1 MKVTKNKNLVTL
13 KYTLSQLP
21 SSQHRAGLAGLV
33 LMIRW
38 LREQPV
44 FENLANTKL
53 KVTSLNADT
62 VTIQFNL
69 AGFTALMKTH
79 FSAAFEE
86 RERDKK
92 RANSKQKFQ
101 TIKRKIRNPDTGK
114 TKETTFY
121 IYTDI
126 VPQGDLVQS
135 FEPISLRDSPSQSEV
150 GLAEP
155 IDSQNLI
162 WTKLWQEVTWAVLR
176 PRDLQRLPF
185 KAMANDTEPSEIE
198 KIWNLLRDKPDS
210 KVSLSSTYMLGTQAK
225 NNEGAAFTDL
235 ARDRFLLNF
244 WSYVARIYLPII
256 VDMKG
261 KAKLNGY
268 AIAIPDIR
276 HLAAFC
282 EHYPAILQQRK
293 TEELW
298 GKPRSAIIRNLEET
312 GLDSLS
318 SIHTYLSQIKSELSI
333 DKLLFGIDVFH
344 IFRPQDKPQSKP
356 QILSIKRYLPYK
368 NAIAEFT
375 QLRNKLYS
383 PLFRQQYWQ
392 NLTRDRP
399 IIEGFY
405 ALLRNS
411 PTAETLKDKWFC
423 QDFRTV
429 FSPNNNAMEQK
440 ETEVITSA
448 ENEKPD
454 PTDNSESNAPKEI
467 SIESLLLRL
476 LKTYTRHQLERR
488 SGLKWDE
495 NWNDLE
501 TKKLKEIAAYQ
512 NYKKKRQQII
522 IDLHHDLCRPRAV
535 HEFLAYFAAKFTDVY
550 QYITTEEYLL
560 LAKLIQTEPEQIR
573 VLCLLALPV
582 L

>member
-1 MKVTKNKNLVTL
+1 MKVTKNKNQVTL
-13 KYTLSQLP
+13 EYTLSQLP

-33 LMIRW
+33 LMILW
-38 LREQPV
+38 LREQPK
-44 FENLANTKL
+44 FKHLANAKL
-53 KVTSLNADT
+53 KITDLDADT
-62 VTIQFNL
+62 VTVQFNL

-86 RERDKK
+86 RERSKK
-92 RANSKQKFQ
+92 STNNKQKFK
-101 TIKRKIRNPDTGK
+101 TVKRKVRNPDTDK

-126 VPQGDLVQS
+126 VPQGDLVRS
-135 FEPISLRDSPSQSEV
+135 FEPANNE
-150 GLAEP
+150 
-155 IDSQNLI
+155 NLV

-176 PRDLQRLPF
+176 PRDKQRLPF
-185 KAMANDTEPSEIE
+185 KAIANDTEPSEIE
-198 KIWNLLRDKPDS
+198 KIWNFLQNKPDS
-210 KVSLSSTYMLGTQAK
+210 KVPLSSTYMLGAQAK
-225 NNEGAAFTDL
+225 NNEGVPFTDL
-235 ARDRFLLNF
+235 AKDRFLLNF

-261 KAKLNGY
+261 KVKLNGY
-268 AIAIPDIR
+268 AVAIPDIK
-276 HLAAFC
+276 HLAVFC
-282 EHYPAILQQRK
+282 EHFPTILQQRP

-298 GKPRSAIIRNLEET
+298 GKPRSAIVRNLEET
-312 GLDSLS
+312 GLDSFG
-318 SIHTYLSQIKSELSI
+318 SIYTYLSQIKSDLSI
-333 DKLLFGIDVFH
+333 DRLLFGMDVFH

-356 QILSIKRYLPYK
+356 QILSIKRYLPHR
-368 NAIAEFT
+368 NAMPSASSAIAEFT
-375 QLRNKLYS
+375 QLQDKLYN

-392 NLTRDRP
+392 NLIRDRP
-399 IIEGFY
+399 RIEGFY
-405 ALLRNS
+405 ALLRDS
-411 PTAETLKDKWFC
+411 PTVQTLKNNWFRR
-423 QDFRTV
+423 DFQTV

-440 ETEVITSA
+440 EIEVTTS
-448 ENEKPD
+448 EKIGKSHT
-454 PTDNSESNAPKEI
+454 TDNSESNQPKEI

-488 SGLKWDE
+488 FKVKWDE
-495 NWNDLE
+495 SWNNLK
-501 TKKLKEIAAYQ
+501 TKELKEIAAYQ
-512 NYKKKRQQII
+512 EYKKKKQQIVV
-522 IDLHHDLCRPRAV
+522 DLHHDLCRPRAV

>member
-1 MKVTKNKNLVTL
+1 MKVTKNKNPVTL

-21 SSQHRAGLAGLV
+21 SSQHRAGLAGLL
-33 LMIRW
+33 LMVRW
-38 LREQPV
+38 LQKQPE
-44 FENLANTKL
+44 FKSLAGAKL

-79 FSAAFEE
+79 FSAAFEDRE
-86 RERDKK
+86 REKK
-92 RANSKQKFQ
+92 RANSKQKFK
-101 TIKRKIRNPDTGK
+101 TIRRKVCNPATSK
-114 TKETTFY
+114 TKLTTFY

-126 VPQGDLVQS
+126 VPKGDLVRS
-135 FEPISLRDSPSQSEV
+135 FEPISKRDSPSQSEV
-150 GLAEP
+150 ELAEP
-155 IDSQNLI
+155 IDSQNLV

-176 PRDLQRLPF
+176 PRDKQRLPF
-185 KAMANDTEPSEIE
+185 KTMANDTEPSEIE
-198 KIWNLLRDKPDS
+198 KIWNLLQDKPDS
-210 KVSLSSTYMLGTQAK
+210 KVPLSSTYMLGAQAK
-225 NNEGAAFTDL
+225 NNERVQFTDL
-235 ARDRFLLNF
+235 AKNRFLLNF
-244 WSYVARIYLPII
+244 WSYVAQIYLPII

-261 KAKLNGY
+261 KVKFNGY
-268 AIAIPDIR
+268 AIVIPDVR

-282 EHYPAILQQRK
+282 EHFPTILQQRK

-298 GKPRSAIIRNLEET
+298 GKPRSAIVRNLEET
-312 GLDSLS
+312 GLNSLG
-318 SIHTYLSQIKSELSI
+318 SIHIYLSQIKSELSI
-333 DKLLFGIDVFH
+333 DRLLFGMDVFH

-356 QILSIKRYLPYK
+356 QMLSIKRYLPHS

-375 QLRNKLYS
+375 QLRDKLYS
-383 PLFRQQYWQ
+383 PLFRQQYWK
-392 NLTRDRP
+392 NLTRDLAR
-399 IIEGFY
+399 INGFY

-411 PTAETLKDKWFC
+411 PTADTLKNSWFC

-429 FSPNNNAMEQK
+429 FSPNNNTMEQK
-440 ETEVITSA
+440 EFEVTTS
-448 ENEKPD
+448 EKNEKSD
-454 PTDNSESNAPKEI
+454 LTDNSKSNRPKEI

-476 LKTYTRHQLERR
+476 LKTYTRHQLEKR

-495 NWNDLE
+495 NWNNLK
-501 TKKLKEIAAYQ
+501 TKELKEIAAYQ

-522 IDLHHDLCRPRAV
+522 VDLHHDLCRPRAV

>member
-1 MKVTKNKNLVTL
+1 MKVTKNKNVVTL
-13 KYTLSQLP
+13 KYVLSQLP

-33 LMIRW
+33 LIIRW
-38 LREQPV
+38 LQKQPE
-44 FENLANTKL
+44 FKNLANAKL
-53 KVTSLNADT
+53 KVTDLDADT
-62 VTIQFNL
+62 VTVQFNL
-69 AGFTALMKTH
+69 AGFTALIKAH

-86 RERDKK
+86 REREKK

-101 TIKRKIRNPDTGK
+101 TIKRKVRNPDTGK
-114 TKETTFY
+114 SKLITFY

-126 VPQGDLVQS
+126 VPQGDLVRS
-135 FEPISLRDSPSQSEV
+135 FEPTN
-150 GLAEP
+150 
-155 IDSQNLI
+155 SQNLV

-176 PRDLQRLPF
+176 PRDKQRLPF

-198 KIWNLLRDKPDS
+198 KIWNLLRDKPNSTRWLDSATQVRRPPPS
-210 KVSLSSTYMLGTQAK
+210 KVSLSSTYMLGAQAK
-225 NNEGAAFTDL
+225 NNEGVPFTDL
-235 ARDRFLLNF
+235 AKDRFLLNF
-244 WSYVARIYLPII
+244 WSYVARIYLPLKI
-256 VDMKG
+256 DAKG
-261 KAKLNGY
+261 KPELYGY
-268 AIAIPDIR
+268 AIAIPDVR

-282 EHYPAILQQRK
+282 EHFPAILQQRK

-298 GKPRSAIIRNLEET
+298 GKPRSAIVRNLEET
-312 GLDSLS
+312 GLDSLG
-318 SIHTYLSQIKSELSI
+318 SIHSYLSQIKSELNI

-356 QILSIKRYLPYK
+356 QILSIKRYLPHR
-368 NAIAEFT
+368 NEIAEFT
-375 QLRNKLYS
+375 KLQDKLYS

-399 IIEGFY
+399 RIEGFY
-405 ALLRNS
+405 TLLRDS
-411 PTAETLKDKWFC
+411 PTAETLKNRWFC

-429 FSPNNNAMEQK
+429 FSPNNNAMKQK
-440 ETEVITSA
+440 ETEIVTS
-448 ENEKPD
+448 EKTEKPD
-454 PTDNSESNAPKEI
+454 STDNSELNAPKEI

-488 SGLKWDE
+488 FKLKWDE
-495 NWNDLE
+495 NWNNLK
-501 TKKLKEIAAYQ
+501 TKELKEIAAYQ
-512 NYKKKRQQII
+512 EYKKKRQQII
-522 IDLHHDLCRPRAV
+522 VDLHHDLCRPRQV

-573 VLCLLALPV
+573 ILCLLALPV